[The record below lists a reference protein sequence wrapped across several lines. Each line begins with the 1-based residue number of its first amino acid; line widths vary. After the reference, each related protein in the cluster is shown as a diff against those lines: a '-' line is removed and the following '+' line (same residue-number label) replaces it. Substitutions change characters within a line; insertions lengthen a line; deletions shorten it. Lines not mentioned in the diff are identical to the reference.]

1 MADDVQSIL
10 ANTFNEIAAGL
21 AAAATSVSTTT
32 ISAATEQ
39 AQSSVSTN
47 GTGTRDGR
55 TSSQS
60 TGGTSSSQSSAASSL
75 SDSLGTSLF
84 SLISPTAAGAES
96 AATSSASTAEKIAS
110 FLPMG
115 GLIEGLI
122 GMFGGGTPAP
132 APLAKYAM
140 PSAEDFTA
148 NMNANG
154 TTSAADY
161 GQTGAARSYG
171 DSTGA
176 SGSPGNS
183 SPINLTIN
191 ALDSQSILNR
201 ADDIAAAVRGAMLNG
216 NSIND
221 VINNDL

>member
-10 ANTFNEIAAGL
+10 ATAFNEIAAGL
-21 AAAATSVSTTT
+21 TTAASSVSLTT
-32 ISAATEQ
+32 ISAASDQ
-39 AQSSVSTN
+39 ANSDVSTN
-47 GTGTRDGR
+47 GAGTRASR
-55 TSSQS
+55 STSSQS
-60 TGGTSSSQSSAASSL
+60 GGSSL
-75 SDSLGTSLF
+75 NDSLL
-84 SLISPTAAGAES
+84 SLISPAAAGAASS
-96 AATSSASTAEKIAS
+96 AGSSASTAEKIAS

-122 GMFGGGTPAP
+122 SLFGGGSSAP
-132 APLAKYAM
+132 APLVKYAM
-140 PSAEDFTA
+140 PGSADFTA
-148 NMNANG
+148 NLNANG
-154 TTSAADY
+154 STSAADF
-161 GQTGAARSYG
+161 GQSGMARPYG
-171 DSTGA
+171 DSTS
-176 SGSPGNS
+176 SGSGSQGNGNS